1 MIFTQE
7 FLKDF
12 ERLIK
17 FYDLHIVKEK
27 IALFEKK
34 YGKIFSEFEKK
45 VLTKE
50 DFEKWDDYLEW
61 KAYVKSLEELEASIK
76 RRS

>member
-1 MIFTQE
+1 MLSIRE
-7 FLKDF
+7 SLKDL
-12 ERLIK
+12 ERLII

-34 YGKIFSEFEKK
+34 YGKTFSEFEKE
-45 VLTKE
+45 VLSKE

-61 KAYVKSLEELEASIK
+61 KAYLKSLKELEASLK
-76 RRS
+76 

>member
-61 KAYVKSLEELEASIK
+61 KAYVKSLEELEASL
-76 RRS
+76 R